1 MQEINCFSKMADFVN
16 FEAVE
21 DRNIDEI
28 YEIEDIEG
36 NMFENVKDVELIF
49 NENKFGENVE
59 DYYAFTNVSRS
70 VEVLHYVRFLYW
82 FWLFSGSK

>member
-49 NENKFGENVE
+49 DENKFGENVE

-70 VEVLHYVRFLYW
+70 VEVLHYVRFLY
-82 FWLFSGSK
+82 